1 MLITPIFIIKLLLSN
16 WNILRLI
23 AVQLEETVVIPKGI
37 FTLIKKTAPKLAQKF
52 NNYYGVIIW
61 ENRTIFYYIRKCK
74 QPKLGLKGLF
84 GRFLLLS

>member
-37 FTLIKKTAPKLAQKF
+37 FTLIKKPPRNWPKNLTTTM
-52 NNYYGVIIW
+52 G
-61 ENRTIFYYIRKCK
+61 
-74 QPKLGLKGLF
+74 
-84 GRFLLLS
+84 